1 MEKSDGESG
10 GLSRAG
16 LVGDQSVLNFKNYKV
31 LTFDCYGTLIDWES
45 GILGA
50 LRPVLSAHAIDLS
63 DDEILELYS
72 GMEAGAEE
80 GAYIKYREVL
90 NQVAHRIGEG
100 LGFVPTPSE
109 LDCLSKSLKRWK
121 PFPDTVRAL
130 QALKQSFGLAV
141 ISNID
146 DDLFALSAKY
156 LKVEFDRVIT
166 AEQAKAYKPSLHIFK
181 SAVGRIGVA
190 PERILHIA
198 QSIYHDIRPAKTMGL
213 STVWVNRRTGKKGFG
228 ATPSASARPDLEVP
242 DLKTLVSIMGV
253 GQ

>member
-1 MEKSDGESG
+1 MI
-10 GLSRAG
+10 
-16 LVGDQSVLNFKNYKV
+16 NFKNYKA
-31 LTFDCYGTLIDWES
+31 LSFDCYGTLIDWES

-50 LRPVLSAHAIDLS
+50 LRPVLLTHAIDLS

-72 GMEAGAEE
+72 GMEAEAEE
-80 GAYIKYREVL
+80 GEYVRYREVL
-90 NQVAHRIGEG
+90 NQVVRKIGER
-100 LGFVPTPSE
+100 LGFVPTPAE
-109 LDCLSKSLKRWK
+109 LDSLAKSLKGWK

-130 QALKQSFGLAV
+130 QTLRQSFRLAV

-181 SAVGRIGVA
+181 LAVARIGVA
-190 PERILHIA
+190 PERILHVA
-198 QSIYHDIRPAKTMGL
+198 QSTYHDIRPAKTMGL

-228 ATPSASARPDLEVP
+228 ATPSASARPDLELP